1 MNVFKMND
9 YDWVCAE
16 NEKQAKEFYMKET
29 GFDEDEIEEEF
40 LGIVNLN
47 DTMLVSVDD
56 LPEEEKMI
64 TQLDIRNIGGELF
77 VHKSFSW
84 VIEKENITKPCII
97 CSTEY

>member
-1 MNVFKMND
+1 MND

-16 NEKQAKEFYMKET
+16 NEGQAKEFYKKET
-29 GFDEDEIEEEF
+29 GFNEDEIEEEF
-40 LGIVNLN
+40 LGDVSLN
-47 DTMLVSVDD
+47 DTMLVNVDD

-64 TQLDIRNIGGELF
+64 TQLDMRNIGGELF
-77 VHKSFSW
+77 VRKSFSW